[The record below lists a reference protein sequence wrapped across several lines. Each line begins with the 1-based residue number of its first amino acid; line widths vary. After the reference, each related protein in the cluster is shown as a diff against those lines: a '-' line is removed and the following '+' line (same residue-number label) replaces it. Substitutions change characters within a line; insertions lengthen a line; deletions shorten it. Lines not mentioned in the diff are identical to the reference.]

1 MRLNNREWAL
11 LVLLAGFGA
20 WALWRNPGLRSS
32 LRDLARAALQAGVIV
47 PVLLMVAYVCG
58 LVFVGMRLGLWNP
71 SLIKGTVTWFLV
83 SGLVILM
90 NAVTER
96 GKQRRFFVRTALR
109 TLELTVLVEF
119 FINLFVLSFP
129 AELVLR
135 FVLIWLAML
144 SAFTAHEE
152 QYRLVR
158 AMVDSLLAV
167 IGLGLAGYVSFQ
179 LVRHW
184 DQLDKGAYLPE
195 FAVPVW
201 MTIGALPF
209 IYFIML
215 YARYQSAFRTLY
227 IVQDRAA
234 RRRAKL
240 AMIMTMFGRVL
251 DIGGITGDWTREA
264 ALAPSFRAARNVIK
278 HFQASRRLDDAKEA
292 EKQAR
297 LKRYAGVKG
306 TDDSGRQLD
315 RREFEETTRVL
326 RWLATVQAAW
336 YSNPDGRYRV
346 DLFDLLGHDFTSY
359 GLPLEHG
366 IILHVARN
374 GRSWWAWR
382 RTVTGWCFAI
392 GAVGPN
398 QWEYDGPEPPRG
410 FPGKDKGW
418 EGGNRNWPAEPSCE

>member
-1 MRLNNREWAL
+1 MGLNNREWAL
-11 LVLLAGFGA
+11 LVLLAGFAA
-20 WALWRNPGLRSS
+20 WALWRNPELRSS
-32 LRDLARAALQAGVIV
+32 LRDLARGGLQAAIIV

-58 LVFVGMRLGLWNP
+58 LVFVGRRLGLWNP
-71 SLIKGTVTWFLV
+71 SLIKATVTWFLV

-96 GKQRRFFVRTALR
+96 GKERRFFLRTALR
-109 TLELTVLVEF
+109 TLELTVFVEF

-129 AELVLR
+129 AELVLQ

-144 SAFTAHEE
+144 SAFTAREE
-152 QYRLVR
+152 QYRIVKT
-158 AMVDSLLAV
+158 AVDGLLAV
-167 IGLGLAGYVSFQ
+167 VGFGLAGYVSFQ
-179 LVRHW
+179 LVRQW
-184 DQLDKGAYLPE
+184 DQLDKEAYPVE

-227 IVQDRAA
+227 TVQDPAA

-240 AMIMTMFGRVL
+240 AMVTAMFGRVR
-251 DIGGITGDWTREA
+251 DISAITGDWAREA
-264 ALAPSFRAARNVIK
+264 ASAPSFRAARKVIK
-278 HFQASRRLDDAKEA
+278 HFRASQRLEDAKAA

-297 LKRYAGVKG
+297 LKRYAGVEG

-326 RWLATVQAAW
+326 RWLATCQEAW
-336 YSNPDGRYRV
+336 YSNPGRRYRA
-346 DLFDLLGHDFTSY
+346 DLFDLLGNDFTSY

-366 IILHVARN
+366 ITLHVASR
-374 GRSWWAWR
+374 
-382 RTVTGWCFAI
+382 
-392 GAVGPN
+392 
-398 QWEYDGPEPPRG
+398 
-410 FPGKDKGW
+410 
-418 EGGNRNWPAEPSCE
+418 PSLN

>member
-1 MRLNNREWAL
+1 MSLNNREWAL

-20 WALWRNPGLRSS
+20 WALLRNPELRSN
-32 LRDLARAALQAGVIV
+32 LRDLARAALQAGIIV

-58 LVFVGMRLGLWNP
+58 LVFVGRRLGLWNP
-71 SLIKGTVTWFLV
+71 SLIKATVTWFLV

-96 GKQRRFFVRTALR
+96 GKERRFFLRTALR
-109 TLELTVLVEF
+109 TLELTVFVEF

-129 AELVLR
+129 AELVLQ

-152 QYRLVR
+152 QYRIVR
-158 AMVDSLLAV
+158 TMVDGLLAV
-167 IGLGLAGYVSFQ
+167 IGIGLAGYVTFQ
-179 LVRHW
+179 LARHW
-184 DQLDKGAYLPE
+184 DQLDKVAYLPE

-215 YARYQSAFRTLY
+215 YARYQSAFKTLY
-227 IVQDRAA
+227 TVQDPAA

-240 AMIMTMFGRVL
+240 AMIMTMFGRVRN
-251 DIGGITGDWTREA
+251 ISAITGNWTREA
-264 ALAPSFRAARNVIK
+264 ASAPSFRSARNVIK
-278 HFQASRRLDDAKEA
+278 HFQASGRLEDAKEA

-306 TDDSGRQLD
+306 TDASGRQLD
-315 RREFEETTRVL
+315 RREFEETMRVL
-326 RWLATVQAAW
+326 RWLATVQEAW
-336 YSNPDGRYRV
+336 YSNPGRRYQADV
-346 DLFDLLGHDFTSY
+346 FDVLGHDFTSY

-366 IILHVARN
+366 ITLHVARN

-392 GAVGPN
+392 GAAGPD
-398 QWEYDGPEPPRG
+398 QWEFDGPEPPRG
-410 FPGKDKGW
+410 FPGKDKRW
-418 EGGNRNWPAEPSCE
+418 EDGNRNW

>member
-1 MRLNNREWAL
+1 MGLNNREWAL
-11 LVLLAGFGA
+11 LVLLVGFGA
-20 WALWRNPGLRSS
+20 WALWRNPELRSS
-32 LRDLARAALQAGVIV
+32 PRDIARAALHVGIIA

-58 LVFVGMRLGLWNP
+58 LVLVGRRLGLWNP
-71 SLIKGTVTWFLV
+71 SLIKATVTWFLV

-96 GKQRRFFVRTALR
+96 GKERRFFLRTALR
-109 TLELTVLVEF
+109 TLEFTVFVEF

-129 AELVLR
+129 AELVLQ
-135 FVLIWLAML
+135 FVLIWLVML
-144 SAFTAHEE
+144 SAFTAGEE
-152 QYRLVR
+152 RYRVVK
-158 AMVDSLLAV
+158 AAVDGAIAV
-167 IGLGLAGYVSFQ
+167 IGFGLAGYVLLH

-184 DQLDKGAYLPE
+184 DHLDKGAFLPE

-215 YARYQSAFRTLY
+215 YARYQSAFNTLY
-227 IVQDRAA
+227 AVQDPAA
-234 RRRAKL
+234 RRRAKW
-240 AMIMTMFGRVL
+240 AMVTTMFGRVR
-251 DIGGITGDWTREA
+251 DISAITGNWTRDA
-264 ALAPSFRAARNVIK
+264 ASAPSFGAARNVIK
-278 HFQASRRLDDAKEA
+278 HFKASRRLEDAKEA

-297 LKRYAGVKG
+297 LKRYAGVEG
-306 TDDSGRQLD
+306 TDDNGRELD

-326 RWLATVQAAW
+326 RWLASYQEVW
-336 YSNPDGRYRV
+336 YSNPDGRYRG
-346 DLFDLLGHDFTSY
+346 DLFDLLGNDFTSY

-366 IILHVARN
+366 ITLRVARN
-374 GRSWWAWR
+374 GRSWRAWR

-410 FPGKDKGW
+410 FPGKDKCW
-418 EGGNRNWPAEPSCE
+418 EGGNPNW

>member
-1 MRLNNREWAL
+1 MSLNNREWAL
-11 LVLLAGFGA
+11 LVLLVGFGA
-20 WALWRNPGLRSS
+20 WALWHSPELRSS
-32 LRDLARAALQAGVIV
+32 LRDLPRAALQVGIIV

-58 LVFVGMRLGLWNP
+58 LVVVGRRLGLWNP
-71 SLIKGTVTWFLV
+71 SLINATVTWFLV

-90 NAVTER
+90 NAVAER
-96 GKQRRFFVRTALR
+96 GKERRFFLRTALR
-109 TLELTVLVEF
+109 TLELTVFVEF

-129 AELVLR
+129 AELVLQ
-135 FVLIWLAML
+135 FVLIWLVML
-144 SAFTAHEE
+144 SAFTAREE
-152 QYRLVR
+152 RYRTVK
-158 AMVDSLLAV
+158 AAVDGLLAV
-167 IGLGLAGYVSFQ
+167 IGFGLAGYVSFQ
-179 LVRHW
+179 LIRQW

-215 YARYQSAFRTLY
+215 YARYQSAFKTLY
-227 IVQDRAA
+227 TVQDPAA

-240 AMIMTMFGRVL
+240 AMVTTMLGRVR
-251 DIGGITGDWTREA
+251 DISAITGNWTNEA
-264 ALAPSFRAARNVIK
+264 ASAPSLAAARNVIK
-278 HFQASRRLDDAKEA
+278 HFQASRRLEDAKEA

-297 LKRYAGVKG
+297 LKRYAGVEG
-306 TDDSGRQLD
+306 TDDNGRQLD

-326 RWLATVQAAW
+326 RWLASYQEAW
-336 YSNPDGRYRV
+336 YSNPGRRYRA

-366 IILHVARN
+366 ITLHVARN

-392 GAVGPN
+392 GAVGPD
-398 QWEYDGPEPPRG
+398 QWEFDGPEPPRG
-410 FPGKDKGW
+410 FPGKDKRW
-418 EGGNRNWPAEPSCE
+418 EGGNRNW